1 MSDDLQ
7 TGQYT
12 ALSENLY
19 TVFRMD
25 YNFSTREVEQYPR
38 DPRAKRP
45 RSSSH
50 PASKSICSFLNTEG
64 GNIYIGID
72 SDGAIRGIRLTTHM
86 KGHLMVAL
94 DHCIAH
100 FQPPVPPSLVRVHY
114 LPIQDQECDKA
125 EPPSPAEAK
134 ESAGSGCDSL
144 VGSDVAGKAL
154 RYHVIGQERC
164 DCENTIETMESNLY
178 LVVIEVYKSPD
189 GTIYQNEEGIAYRR
203 RKCGS
208 NKAIILN
215 DIASAILSEN
225 SKGRT

>member
-86 KGHLMVAL
+86 CIICPSKIKSVIKPNRHHPQKLKKVLEVVAIAWLDLML
-94 DHCIAH
+94 
-100 FQPPVPPSLVRVHY
+100 R
-114 LPIQDQECDKA
+114 
-125 EPPSPAEAK
+125 
-134 ESAGSGCDSL
+134 
-144 VGSDVAGKAL
+144 KAL